1 MYVRIRGRSFIFRIE
16 SNIVG
21 AAWRLGLMRLDLKL
35 DGRR

>member
-21 AAWRLGLMRLDLKL
+21 TAWRLGLMRVDIKL
-35 DGRR
+35 DGKR